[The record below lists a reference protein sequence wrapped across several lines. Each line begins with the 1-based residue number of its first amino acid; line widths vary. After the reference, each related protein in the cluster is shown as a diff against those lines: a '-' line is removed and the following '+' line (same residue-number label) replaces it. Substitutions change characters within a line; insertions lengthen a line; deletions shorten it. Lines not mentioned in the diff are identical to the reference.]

1 MRTSTLAKDSRAN
14 NSFCL
19 KLSNL
24 KMILE
29 FVPDLL
35 GAINVWLRKILKQ
48 LKLNE
53 IILKSSFKC
62 DTPNCL
68 TTHDT

>member
-1 MRTSTLAKDSRAN
+1 MRTSTLAKDSCAN

-24 KMILE
+24 KMISE

-35 GAINVWLRKILKQ
+35 GAINVWLRKD
-48 LKLNE
+48 
-53 IILKSSFKC
+53 FKA
-62 DTPNCL
+62 TKVK
-68 TTHDT
+68 